1 MTTLPATFV
10 NGRFIGR
17 PVTGVERFATLVLK
31 EIVARAE
38 TEPSLRWTVLAP
50 SGVERPSWLGPLPF
64 RNVGRLS
71 GHPWEQTELFWASRG
86 GTLVNLC
93 NSGPVL
99 HGRQL
104 TVIHDALVYRHPENF
119 SRLYGTVHRQLGHLL
134 ARRAR
139 LATVSEFSQR
149 ELSGLL
155 GVPAASI
162 AVIPNAVDHMAEI
175 EPDVSVLDRFGLQ
188 GKRFLLAVGSPA
200 PNKNLA
206 RAVRAFLALNR
217 DDISFVTVGK
227 AAAAFA
233 RSDLGDVPPTVV
245 ATGRLSDA
253 EVQALYRSAVAL
265 IFPSLY
271 EGFGIPPLEAMTA
284 GCPVLAA
291 DIPAVREVCAD
302 AALYFDPLDEASMAD
317 AMRRCADPAFEGA
330 GLREAGHLRTRAFSW
345 EASALR
351 LLEALRP
358 LEATPVDPK
367 HAGGR

>member
-1 MTTLPATFV
+1 MTVMPTIFV

-31 EIVARAE
+31 EIVARAR
-38 TEPSLRWTVLAP
+38 TESALRWTVLAP
-50 SGVERPSWLGPLPF
+50 TGVERPEWLGPLPF
-64 RNVGRLS
+64 RTVGRLS
-71 GHPWEQTELFWASRG
+71 GHPWEQTELFWASRN

-119 SRLYGTVHRQLGHLL
+119 SRRYGTVHRQLGRLL

-139 LATVSEFSQR
+139 LATVSEFSRR
-149 ELSGLL
+149 ELSALL
-155 GVPAASI
+155 GVPAGSI

-206 RAVRAFLALNR
+206 RAVRAFLALDR
-217 DDISFVTVGK
+217 DDISFVLVGK

-233 RSDLGDVPPTVV
+233 RSDVGTTHPNVV
-245 ATGRLSDA
+245 ATGRLSDG

-265 IFPSLY
+265 VFPSIY

-291 DIPAVREVCAD
+291 DIPPVREVCAD

-317 AMRRCADPAFEGA
+317 AMRRCANPAFDGA
-330 GLREAGHLRTRAFSW
+330 ALREAGYLRTRAFSW
-345 EASALR
+345 EDSARR
-351 LLEALRP
+351 LLDALRP
-358 LEATPVDPK
+358 LEAASLSPE